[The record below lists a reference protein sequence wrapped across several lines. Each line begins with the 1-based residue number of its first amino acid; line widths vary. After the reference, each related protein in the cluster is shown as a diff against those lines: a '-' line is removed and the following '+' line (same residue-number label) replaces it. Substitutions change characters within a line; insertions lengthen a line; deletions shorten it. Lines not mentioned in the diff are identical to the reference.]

1 MITLTLSS
9 TQARRLILAR
19 QRLAGPRSTSIMEVA
34 RHLPAELRNTLTKN
48 HLMVV
53 GLMVAGLWLAS
64 CRTVDMPELYTL
76 APSLTPVDRT
86 LVAQTQMV
94 ARQTA
99 EAQSALTQDTASPIP
114 QPTIVSTFTPLPA
127 DTVTAE
133 PSETPLPTF
142 TLLPPTLIFTP
153 LPPTLT
159 PAPSLTPTFISG
171 NLIANPSFEEGWAVS
186 PLSQQMPN
194 GWQFYSPAPG
204 VTLPFP
210 TKMQEGKIVAALADD
225 YAESQLFLADNLPS
239 DERLGQSR
247 ALILDGNTVLR
258 THGAW
263 RASAVVLRQTLS
275 APPGAL
281 VHATGYILAES
292 LKPNAQGKEEDDDLV
307 AALRLYGAAGLVED
321 KRLLVVMQTH
331 NDVPN
336 SSRHWNRFEV
346 VAPVPGSGQLL
357 LEVVLQQN
365 WGLESEWFFIDNF
378 SAVV

>member
-1 MITLTLSS
+1 
-9 TQARRLILAR
+9 
-19 QRLAGPRSTSIMEVA
+19 
-34 RHLPAELRNTLTKN
+34 
-48 HLMVV
+48 
-53 GLMVAGLWLAS
+53 
-64 CRTVDMPELYTL
+64 
-76 APSLTPVDRT
+76 
-86 LVAQTQMV
+86 
-94 ARQTA
+94 
-99 EAQSALTQDTASPIP
+99 
-114 QPTIVSTFTPLPA
+114 
-127 DTVTAE
+127 
-133 PSETPLPTF
+133 
-142 TLLPPTLIFTP
+142 
-153 LPPTLT
+153 
-159 PAPSLTPTFISG
+159 
-171 NLIANPSFEEGWAVS
+171 VS

-225 YAESQLFLADNLPS
+225 YAESQLFLAESLPP

-292 LKPNAQGKEEDDDLV
+292 LRPNAQGKVEDDDLV

-346 VAPVPGSGQLL
+346 AAPVPSSGQLL

-378 SAVV
+378 SAVVRP